1 MFIAFTE
8 MTTIADVGDYNFMIT
23 PAKTIELYLH
33 KNQFS
38 ILNKPEC
45 LKNLISLILNAT
57 IYLNPIINLSNVAHL
72 DKITLLTR
80 TLDFNITC
88 PENITHMISLSSE

>member
-1 MFIAFTE
+1 

-38 ILNKPEC
+38 ILNKP
-45 LKNLISLILNAT
+45 K
-57 IYLNPIINLSNVAHL
+57 
-72 DKITLLTR
+72 
-80 TLDFNITC
+80 FN
-88 PENITHMISLSSE
+88 